1 MKTVSR
7 EEFEVLKKE
16 FESIQEEVEKLKF
29 AIMDLKILFE
39 KSFTKLNTTLEH
51 IEDFMKR
58 QVIFLRDT
66 QDIEK
71 QGFEKQIQ
79 DIKKI
84 QEEHSRE
91 IRKLQLA
98 NAKFTGAATLAGA
111 LSGLVTG
118 IILKFLFK

>member
-16 FESIQEEVEKLKF
+16 FESLQEEVKELKLTV
-29 AIMDLKILFE
+29 MDLKILFE
-39 KSFTKLNTTLEH
+39 KSFTKLNATLEH

-58 QVIFLRDT
+58 QVVFIRDT
-66 QDIEK
+66 QNIER
-71 QGFEKQIQ
+71 QGIEKQIQ

-98 NAKFTGAATLAGA
+98 LAKFTGAATLAGA

-118 IILKFLFK
+118 IILKFLFR